1 MWDSKVRQGEVEIAW
16 KQCFSLFSF
25 KWRLKTYNS
34 QKKEEEAF
42 KEATLYDIKSYSKFI
57 LLILIILNTSEL
69 YSKKKT
75 RIKKKLTILKSWYFD
90 RSI

>member
-1 MWDSKVRQGEVEIAW
+1 MEVE
-16 KQCFSLFSF
+16 S
-25 KWRLKTYNS
+25 YNS

-75 RIKKKLTILKSWYFD
+75 RIKKKTYYLK
-90 RSI
+90 IMVL